1 MIKKKE
7 NIEIGKRIHIARERM
22 GLTQEVLAEKLDLST
37 QYISD
42 VERGASGISVP
53 TLMGLCEILKISS
66 DYILF
71 GITES
76 DEVKASIRMVSYMS
90 KDEQRLINNAINNTI
105 EAINLHN
112 E

>member
-1 MIKKKE
+1 MVKKKE
-7 NIEIGKRIHIARERM
+7 NVEIGKRIHIARERI

-53 TLMGLCEILKISS
+53 TLMSLCEILHISS

-71 GITES
+71 GISES
-76 DEVKASIRMVSYMS
+76 DDVKDSIRKVSSMS
-90 KDEQRLINNAINNTI
+90 KDEQKLIHNAINNTI

-112 E
+112 M